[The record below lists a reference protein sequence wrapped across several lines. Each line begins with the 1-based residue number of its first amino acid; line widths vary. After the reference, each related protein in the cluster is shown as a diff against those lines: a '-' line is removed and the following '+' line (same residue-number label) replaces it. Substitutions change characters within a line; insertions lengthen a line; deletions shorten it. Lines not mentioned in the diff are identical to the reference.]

1 MDFRRLIL
9 FAALGLVLMMIW
21 QSWIQFQMERDPGL
35 EGPAGAG
42 TTAATG
48 TSGGA
53 PVGSDDVP
61 DAPDVAT
68 AAAPAAPE
76 AVAEDTPSGRLIEVE
91 TDILRAQID
100 TRGGDLVRVELLQH
114 PVSVDTPD
122 DPFVLMHRDSGGL
135 YVAQSGLIGN
145 GREFPNHN
153 IEFSTD
159 RESVDLGSEDEVSV
173 TLHWT
178 APDGVVYRKIYT
190 FHRDSYRIDVD
201 FEVENTAADEWVGF
215 FYGQLKQTEI
225 AQAGSMGFLGRLP
238 SYNGAVIY
246 TGEEKYEKISY
257 DDIAE
262 APLNVTTDDGW
273 VAMLQHYFVGAWLPE
288 GSAGYQ
294 LYTGV
299 SRNTPAPQYRVGFK
313 HTEPVRIAPGES
325 GVVSSALFV
334 GPKEQKRLNELDVDG
349 IVLTVDYGWLTPVA
363 EPLFWLLQKIH
374 DLVGNWGWAI
384 ILLTLLV
391 KLIFYPLSAASYKSM
406 AKMKKLQP
414 RLQTLKERYGDD
426 KQKFQQEMMKLYKT
440 EKVNP
445 AGGCLP
451 ILVQI
456 PVFIALYWVLLES
469 VELLAGEFRAL
480 APGSVIAGPLFRASR
495 HHGGLDAGA
504 AVSQPGSPGSPAEE
518 DHDRAP
524 HRIYRV
530 LPLVPGWSG
539 TLLGGEQPVVHCAAI
554 RHYTQVPERLIS
566 QRARSTTPS
575 LLRPHHQVGAVSA
588 SCGFPVPRCGQFRT
602 PSSGLP

>member
-9 FAALGLVLMMIW
+9 FASLGLVLMMIW
-21 QSWIQFQMERDPGL
+21 QSWIQFQLER
-35 EGPAGAG
+35 EAGANGPVG
-42 TTAATG
+42 TE
-48 TSGGA
+48 TSAPNSSADGR

-61 DAPDVAT
+61 DAPDVDVS
-68 AAAPAAPE
+68 AAPAAPE
-76 AVAEDTPSGRLIEVE
+76 TVVEATQSGRLIDVE

-100 TRGGDLVRVELLQH
+100 TRGGDLVHVELLQH

-122 DPFVLMHRDSGGL
+122 DPFVLMHRDGAGL
-135 YVAQSGLIGN
+135 YIAQSGLIGN

-153 IEFSTD
+153 VEFTTEQ
-159 RESVDLGSEDEVSV
+159 ESVVLGTEDEVGV
-173 TLHWT
+173 HLHWT
-178 APDGVVYRKIYT
+178 APDGLAYRKTYT
-190 FHRDSYRIDVD
+190 FHRNSYRIDVD
-201 FEVENTAADEWVGF
+201 FEVENTSAEDWAGF

-246 TGEEKYEKISY
+246 TGEEKYEKVSY
-257 DDIAE
+257 GDIAE
-262 APLNVTTDDGW
+262 APLNVTTDIGW

-288 GSAGYQ
+288 GSSGYQ

-299 SRNTPAPQYRVGFK
+299 SRDTSAPQYRVGFK
-313 HTEPVRIAPGES
+313 HTEPVRIAAGDS

-334 GPKEQKRLNELDVDG
+334 GPKEQKRLNALDVEG

-469 VELLAGEFRAL
+469 VELRQASFAL
-480 APGSVIAGPLFRASR
+480 WLNDLSLPDPYF
-495 HHGGLDAGA
+495 
-504 AVSQPGSPGSPAEE
+504 
-518 DHDRAP
+518 
-524 HRIYRV
+524 V
-530 LPLVPGWSG
+530 LPVIMGASMLAQQYLNPAPLDPLQKKIMTALPIVFTVFFLWFPAGLVLYWVVNN
-539 TLLGGEQPVVHCAAI
+539 LLSIAQQYVI
-554 RHYTQVPERLIS
+554 TRKYQND
-566 QRARSTTPS
+566 
-575 LLRPHHQVGAVSA
+575 
-588 SCGFPVPRCGQFRT
+588 
-602 PSSGLP
+602 